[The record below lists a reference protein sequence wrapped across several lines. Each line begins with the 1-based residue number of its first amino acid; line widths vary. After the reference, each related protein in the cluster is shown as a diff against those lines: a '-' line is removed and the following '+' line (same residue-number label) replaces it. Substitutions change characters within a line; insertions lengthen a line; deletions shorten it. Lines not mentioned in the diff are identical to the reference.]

1 MNKETNL
8 YDKTV
13 RSAKITAVASTA
25 LAAAIA
31 LVYFF
36 ALRFDFDY
44 AIGHF
49 ERGSALF
56 YVLVGAIIAAVALP
70 AIVAICS
77 NKKASIS
84 ALPAPTGA
92 PTFIAVFASAM
103 ATFAFV
109 SAIGDVTAHVIT
121 TKLALCAT
129 FGLIVIALA
138 MIAAVIPKTST
149 SQIAQIALTL
159 AAVAMALEILAEYF
173 DQTLPL
179 NSPVRYVTMLAEIS
193 VMFFFLSEAR
203 LAFGTTE
210 VGERETSARAT
221 FPFFVFTNN
230 TAAALALGFSA
241 GALMHE
247 LIPGGSHASTA
258 QHPPVLRLALYA
270 SLGALALVQAYSIGK
285 LSSEY
290 VPLPEDAKNDS
301 DDSASSD
308 STDNEPDTTDEN

>member
-1 MNKETNL
+1 MNNETITYN
-8 YDKTV
+8 KTV
-13 RSAKITAVASTA
+13 KFAKITAVASTA
-25 LAAAIA
+25 LAAVIA
-31 LVYFF
+31 LAYFF

-70 AIVAICS
+70 AVVALFS
-77 NKKASIS
+77 QKKASIG
-84 ALPAPTGA
+84 ALPAPAGA

-109 SAIGDVTAHVIT
+109 SAIGDVSAHVIT
-121 TKLALCAT
+121 SKLALCAT
-129 FGLIVIALA
+129 FGLVIIALA
-138 MIAAVIPKTST
+138 MIATVIPKTST

-159 AAVAMALEILAEYF
+159 AVVAMALEILAAYF

-193 VMFFFLSEAR
+193 MMFFFLSEAR
-203 LAFGTTE
+203 LAFGTTK

-221 FPFFVFTNN
+221 FPFFVFANS
-230 TAAALALGFSA
+230 TAGALALGFSA
-241 GALMHE
+241 GALAHE

-258 QHPPVLRLALYA
+258 QHPPVLRLAMYA
-270 SLGALALVQAYSIGK
+270 SLGALALVRAYSIDK
-285 LSSEY
+285 LSTEY
-290 VPLPEDAKNDS
+290 VPLPEDAKKES
-301 DDSASSD
+301 DGGASSD
-308 STDNEPDTTDEN
+308 STDNGPDTTDEN